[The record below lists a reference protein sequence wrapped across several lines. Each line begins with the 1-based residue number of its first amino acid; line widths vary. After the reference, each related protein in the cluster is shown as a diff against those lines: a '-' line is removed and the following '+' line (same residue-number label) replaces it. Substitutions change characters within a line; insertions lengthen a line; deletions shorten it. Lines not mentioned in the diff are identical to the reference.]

1 MVVPID
7 LRSSHVFAQWL
18 RLIAGAYMLA
28 INRHARL
35 LHFLVSVNDHMWCRG
50 ISSIFNT
57 VFRYLSI
64 FLTFLRFW
72 LPPPPPPPNALL
84 HYDYFNSLTLSN
96 VGELSG
102 S

>member
-35 LHFLVSVNDHMWCRG
+35 LHFLVSVNDHNCG
-50 ISSIFNT
+50 VA
-57 VFRYLSI
+57 VFRRFSTRYFGI
-64 FLTFLRFW
+64 CQFFLLYCGC
-72 LPPPPPPPNALL
+72 LL
-84 HYDYFNSLTLSN
+84 YTSPSPRDGLLYRMPSSA
-96 VGELSG
+96 
-102 S
+102 

>member
-7 LRSSHVFAQWL
+7 LRPSHVFAQWL

-57 VFRYLSI
+57 VFRYLPI
-64 FLTFLRFW
+64 FLTVLRYW
-72 LPPPPPPPNALL
+72 IPPQCPPPLRL
-84 HYDYFNSLTLSN
+84 F
-96 VGELSG
+96 
-102 S
+102 

>member
-35 LHFLVSVNDHMWCRG
+35 LHFLVSVNDHNCG
-50 ISSIFNT
+50 VA
-57 VFRYLSI
+57 VFRRFSTRYFGI
-64 FLTFLRFW
+64 FQFF
-72 LPPPPPPPNALL
+72 LPPPPPPLMPSSITIILTHL
-84 HYDYFNSLTLSN
+84 HYQR
-96 VGELSG
+96 
-102 S
+102 

>member
-1 MVVPID
+1 MVVPIN

-35 LHFLVSVNDHMWCRG
+35 LHFQVIVNDYNCG
-50 ISSIFNT
+50 VA
-57 VFRYLSI
+57 VFR
-64 FLTFLRFW
+64 RFSTRYW
-72 LPPPPPPPNALL
+72 VRPPPNALL

-96 VGELSG
+96 VGELCG

>member
-1 MVVPID
+1 MVGPID

-18 RLIAGAYMLA
+18 RLIAGAYMHA

-57 VFRYLSI
+57 VFRYLPI
-64 FLTFLRFW
+64 FLTVLRYW
-72 LPPPPPPPNALL
+72 VTPPPPKALL
-84 HYDYFNSLTLSN
+84 HCDYFNSLTLSN

>member
-18 RLIAGAYMLA
+18 RLIAGAYILA

-35 LHFLVSVNDHMWCRG
+35 LHFLVSVNDHNCG
-50 ISSIFNT
+50 VA
-57 VFRYLSI
+57 VFRRFSTRYFGI
-64 FLTFLRFW
+64 CQFFLLYCGIGY
-72 LPPPPPPPNALL
+72 PPSPPNALL